1 MKAVRPQREARQ
13 PASRANRR
21 GAVSSA
27 MEEIL
32 ILSLMLPASWVFYQ
46 FVTWWAR
53 VLFHVIAP
61 LVQWAYL

>member
-1 MKAVRPQREARQ
+1 
-13 PASRANRR
+13 
-21 GAVSSA
+21 